1 MSCRSGI
8 NVIRKRYADLLAR
21 RAGTKKDDR
30 KRWGGGVPALYG
42 KEGEHMEA
50 GLKQQF
56 SIRLNYYAL
65 SGLLKHSAVSIQ
77 PTNQQLNTPKR
88 HKG

>member
-1 MSCRSGI
+1 MPICSRAAPA
-8 NVIRKRYADLLAR
+8 RKKTGSRK
-21 RAGTKKDDR
+21 KKDDR

>member
-1 MSCRSGI
+1 MPICSRAAPA
-8 NVIRKRYADLLAR
+8 RKKTGSRK
-21 RAGTKKDDR
+21 KKDDR

-56 SIRLNYYAL
+56 SIWLNYYAL